1 MDKQFDLMS
10 IMLKNP
16 QAKLGDILSSG
27 IDMQN
32 IGLDTEANY
41 VKLQDIQNNPN
52 FQNSQGKFDENK
64 FHQEYIQAQ
73 KTYNYLVDNNPY
85 KPSKY
90 DVFAAPSKIDNS
102 PQFSVEQTGNPYRIT
117 HGLSGLNAEGP
128 KILSVEELAQTRPV
142 YNNAT
147 KRWEKAPNDSFFD
160 LLDGDTRILAQYDSA
175 GTHVDPITGKTIEHN
190 KGDFKTDSS
199 GTI

>member
-52 FQNSQGKFDENK
+52 FQNS
-64 FHQEYIQAQ
+64 
-73 KTYNYLVDNNPY
+73 
-85 KPSKY
+85 
-90 DVFAAPSKIDNS
+90 
-102 PQFSVEQTGNPYRIT
+102 
-117 HGLSGLNAEGP
+117 
-128 KILSVEELAQTRPV
+128 
-142 YNNAT
+142 
-147 KRWEKAPNDSFFD
+147 
-160 LLDGDTRILAQYDSA
+160 
-175 GTHVDPITGKTIEHN
+175 
-190 KGDFKTDSS
+190 
-199 GTI
+199 